1 MKPSPLLLVLA
12 VCGAASA
19 AAPSYTS
26 AGIVNASNY
35 APGPFAPNSAL
46 SIFGAGLAWS
56 TQSLTPADIQGG
68 LLPTSLNG
76 VQVFVSGWPAPLFY
90 VSELQI
96 NFLMPTNQIAGNATV
111 RVVRQGVSG
120 PEVPVSI
127 VDAAPGLFDSPAA
140 PGYAVAQLWPDYSL
154 VSPDAPA
161 AGGDVIM
168 LYATGLGRTTPYPSR
183 PDEIPAFAG
192 AMERIEELRVYLDGV
207 PLERPNVLW
216 AGISPGSAGLYQV
229 NLKLPEGIGPDPEIR
244 VSVGEQITPPGLK
257 LALTY
262 AVRVERGLKPTTAR

>member
-1 MKPSPLLLVLA
+1 MKRSPLVLLALA
-12 VCGAASA
+12 FCGAASA

-26 AGIVNASNY
+26 AGIVNASNF

-56 TQSLTPADIQGG
+56 SQAITAGDIQSG

-90 VSELQI
+90 VSESQI

-120 PEVPVSI
+120 PDVSVAI
-127 VDAAPGLFDSPAA
+127 VEAAPGLFDSPAT
-140 PGYAVAQLWPDYSL
+140 PGYAIAQLWPDYSL
-154 VSPDAPA
+154 VAPDSPVS
-161 AGGDVIM
+161 AGDIIM
-168 LYATGLGRTTPYPSR
+168 LYATGLGMTKPYPSR

-192 AMERIEELRVYLDGV
+192 ALARFEELRVYLDGA
-207 PLERPNVLW
+207 PLERANILW
-216 AGISPGSAGLYQV
+216 AGISPGSAGLYQI
-229 NLKLPEGIGPDPEIR
+229 NLKLPEGIGPNPEIR
-244 VSVGEQITPPGLK
+244 VSVGGQITPPGLR
-257 LALTY
+257 LAL
-262 AVRVERGLKPTTAR
+262 K